1 MARLLIYDAYENKV
15 YTYANL
21 NENDPM
27 PYSTLTTLRL
37 REFRG
42 KSASPTLW
50 TTIAAMEAWNLTRRK
65 YGRGI
70 PVGYAFR
77 RIWEGGHGT
86 RSQHYAGVAFDVGQS
101 LDQRQRTAIYNAARA
116 TGAWGYVEPLSQT
129 PTWVHFDRRYGTP
142 ACSGTTAGYP
152 TLRRGSRGCYV
163 MILQDALST
172 LGYQTGSR
180 IDGIGLYRTEIP
192 FMLQSGFPSEEEQ
205 VAQYQGMLQMF
216 NDKPVTLRTLDVGA
230 DKQLP
235 YMPISEENPCLGWR
249 GIRITLD
256 QPEIFLIQVR
266 AMLRANAATGNLSIL
281 LPMVTSIDE
290 IDEARRLIERAGRE
304 VEEMIGYAIPKP
316 RIGVMLEV
324 PSMVFMLPQLANRVD
339 FISVGT
345 NDLTQYILAVDR
357 NNTRVASI
365 YDSLH
370 PAIIRALAMIAREA
384 EQYGIDLRLCGE
396 MAGDSMCV
404 AILIGLGYRHL
415 SMNGRA
421 VARVK
426 YLLRHIDI
434 NDARELA
441 ERSLEAQLAAEVRH
455 QVAAFMER
463 RGMGGLIRGGR

>member
-86 RSQHYAGVAFDVGQS
+86 RSQHYA
-101 LDQRQRTAIYNAARA
+101 ARN

-180 IDGIGLYRTEIP
+180 IDGIFGARTEQA
-192 FMLQSGFPSEEEQ
+192 LRG
-205 VAQYQGMLQMF
+205 YQ
-216 NDKPVTLRTLDVGA
+216 KRTSL
-230 DKQLP
+230 
-235 YMPISEENPCLGWR
+235 
-249 GIRITLD
+249 
-256 QPEIFLIQVR
+256 
-266 AMLRANAATGNLSIL
+266 
-281 LPMVTSIDE
+281 
-290 IDEARRLIERAGRE
+290 
-304 VEEMIGYAIPKP
+304 
-316 RIGVMLEV
+316 
-324 PSMVFMLPQLANRVD
+324 RVD
-339 FISVGT
+339 GVCGCDSWKKIST
-345 NDLTQYILAVDR
+345 AV
-357 NNTRVASI
+357 I
-365 YDSLH
+365 
-370 PAIIRALAMIAREA
+370 
-384 EQYGIDLRLCGE
+384 GI
-396 MAGDSMCV
+396 
-404 AILIGLGYRHL
+404 
-415 SMNGRA
+415 GRT
-421 VARVK
+421 K
-426 YLLRHIDI
+426 TTID
-434 NDARELA
+434 
-441 ERSLEAQLAAEVRH
+441 
-455 QVAAFMER
+455 
-463 RGMGGLIRGGR
+463 